1 MTQHLLTV
9 KLKFNSL
16 TFIEKLMT
24 DLIEYTCTHIHMYT
38 AVTEWALFFGK
49 EEKQM
54 VFESFKAV
62 TSGNKVLVHVC

>member
-1 MTQHLLTV
+1 
-9 KLKFNSL
+9 
-16 TFIEKLMT
+16 MT
-24 DLIEYTCTHIHMYT
+24 DLIEYTYTHIHMYT